1 MSNSPEPRHP
11 RRHWLITGA
20 AGFIG
25 ARMVE
30 HCRSIGIEVT
40 SVDDL
45 PAFDSRPEHA
55 SIDFGRKISKDAL
68 MQELRSGSI
77 PKPDAIIHLGACSS
91 TTELNVEFLRRVN
104 IVYSQDLWTYCT
116 RESIPFIYA
125 SSAATY
131 GEGEL
136 GYDDD
141 ESRMASL
148 RPLNPYGD
156 SKRLFD
162 IWAVEQ
168 ERLGN
173 HPPIWSGHKFFN
185 VYGFGERHKGGQ
197 ASVVLHAFD
206 QIRKTGRVKLFQSHR
221 AGIRDGEQKRDF
233 VWVGDVVD
241 VLDYAV
247 HHPLPRGIYNLGSG
261 QARTFLDLARAVF
274 ASLGLPEKIDFIPT
288 PESIRERYQYFTEAR
303 MEKLR
308 AAGYTAPFASL
319 ESGVEKTVQAL
330 LAEERRRTTATTPAT

>member
-1 MSNSPEPRHP
+1 MSYSPPTPSPHQRP
-11 RRHWLITGA
+11 HWLVTGA

-25 ARMVE
+25 ARVVE
-30 HCRSIGIEVT
+30 RCRIRGIDVT
-40 SVDDL
+40 SVDEL
-45 PAFDSRPEHA
+45 AAFDSRPEH
-55 SIDFGRKISKDAL
+55 STIDFGRKVSKDSL
-68 MQELRSGSI
+68 MTELGSGAI

-91 TTELNVEFLRRVN
+91 TTELNVEFLRQVN
-104 IVYSQDLWTYCT
+104 IQYSQDLWNHCT
-116 RESIPFIYA
+116 RERITFVYA

-141 ESRMASL
+141 EAMMGSL

-168 ERLGN
+168 ASLGN
-173 HPPIWSGHKFFN
+173 RPPVWSGHKFFN
-185 VYGFGERHKGGQ
+185 VYGFGERHKKGQ

-206 QIRKTGRVKLFQSHR
+206 QIRKTGSVKLFQSHR
-221 AGIRDGEQKRDF
+221 EGICDGKQKRDF
-233 VWVGDVVD
+233 IWVGDVVD

-247 HHPLPRGIYNLGSG
+247 EHPLKCGIFNLGTG
-261 QARTFLDLARAVF
+261 QARTYLDLVRAVF
-274 ASLGLPEKIDFIPT
+274 ASLGVPERIEFIPT
-288 PESIRERYQYFTEAR
+288 PENIRERYQYFTEAR

-308 AAGYTAPFASL
+308 TAGYTRPFTQL
-319 ESGVEKTVQAL
+319 EAGVARTVEAL
-330 LAEERRRTTATTPAT
+330 LDFERRLTK